1 MIYAGYCFMILG
13 LVFFLGTVLGVHRF
27 PDCYTRMHGAAKGD
41 TLSSILFIFGIILVA
56 LHHDHHHFEV
66 ASFVRTAKLL
76 FIIVFLFIASPA
88 ASHALVAAGFAR
100 GISHWQRRDDANV
113 EQDKEAAE

>member
-1 MIYAGYCFMILG
+1 MIYAGYCFMVLG
-13 LVFFLGTVLGVHRF
+13 LIFFLGTVLGVHRF

-41 TLSSILFIFGIILVA
+41 TLSSILFIMGIILVA
-56 LHHDHHHFEV
+56 LHHDHHFDV

-100 GISHWQRRDDANV
+100 GISHWQKRDSDSPSSV
-113 EQDKEAAE
+113 EELTE

>member
-1 MIYAGYCFMILG
+1 MIYAAYFFMLLG
-13 LVFFLGTVLGVHRF
+13 LIFFLGTVLGVHRF

-41 TLSSILFIFGIILVA
+41 TLSSILFIIGIILFA
-56 LHHDHHHFEV
+56 FYNDDHHFDV

-88 ASHALVAAGFAR
+88 ASHALVAAGFSR
-100 GISHWQRRDDANV
+100 GIAPWSGEGDDLPGQEE
-113 EQDKEAAE
+113 EQS